1 MGAIIVSQVE
11 SNDTAE
17 DPELLR
23 LGEELEIIIVS
34 WRRQRERDEERSTR
48 FDSAAKA
55 AGLLTDDECR
65 QLPWPA
71 MQEHVARL
79 VAFEK
84 TYDGG
89 DEDPVDEH
97 GNSIAWNEIDDRM
110 FSLCS
115 RILKF
120 QPHTFAGLGIQARAI
135 CLSWDHL
142 WDDDGEDAKGMIG
155 FIRTVCSLAGVRSLR
170 EEAGPAQH

>member
-1 MGAIIVSQVE
+1 VSQVE
-11 SNDTAE
+11 SDDTAE

-23 LGEELEIIIVS
+23 LGEELENIIVS
-34 WRRQRERDEERSTR
+34 WRRQRERDEERCAR
-48 FDSAAKA
+48 FDAAAKA

-71 MQEHVARL
+71 MGGARRAPCGL
-79 VAFEK
+79 REIIRLW
-84 TYDGG
+84 

-110 FSLCS
+110 SSLCS
-115 RILKF
+115 RILTF
-120 QPHTFAGLGIQARAI
+120 QPRTPAGLGIQARAI

-142 WDDDGEDAKGMIG
+142 WDDDGDDAKGMVG

-170 EEAGPAQH
+170 EEARPAHH

>member
-1 MGAIIVSQVE
+1 MSQVE
-11 SNDTAE
+11 PNHTAE
-17 DPELLR
+17 DDPELLR
-23 LGEELEIIIVS
+23 LGEELEKIVVS
-34 WRRQRERDEERSTR
+34 WRRQRALDAARSAR
-48 FDSAAKA
+48 FDAAVKS

-65 QLPWPA
+65 QLPWSA

-79 VAFEK
+79 AAFEK
-84 TYDGG
+84 TYDCG

-110 FSLCS
+110 SSLCS
-115 RILKF
+115 RIMKF
-120 QPHTFAGLGIQARAI
+120 QPHTSAGLGIQARAI

-142 WDDDGEDAKGMIG
+142 WDDVGDDAKGMVG

-170 EEAGPAQH
+170 DEAGPARH